1 MGIFYMDK
9 QYYVYIVTNQW
20 ITVFYTGVTSDLMY
34 RVNQHKRR
42 LVKGFTSRYHINM
55 LVYYEEFD
63 NAYDAIRREK
73 QIKNWQRKWKINLIR
88 KNNPTFKDLSEEW
101 YDNNDEEDDGDVG
114 DDGDPETSS
123 G

>member
-73 QIKNWQRKWKINLIR
+73 QIKNWQRKWKMNLIR

>member
-1 MGIFYMDK
+1 MGIFYMEK
-9 QYYVYIVTNQW
+9 QYYMYIMTNQW

-42 LVKGFTSRYHINM
+42 LVKGFTSQYHINM

-73 QIKNWQRKWKINLIR
+73 QIKNWQRKWKMNLIR